1 MNRAVHALT
10 RLDRMDISK
19 ITPLVDSWL
28 AKGVNLPLAG
38 PFVAHCPES
47 VEQWRELLTS
57 DPAEADD
64 SGVGSMS
71 SVYVRALLAN
81 TYKPIVMGRDMG
93 TREFMSQML
102 GKNLRW
108 ETLGI
113 FFAAASRA
121 AYDTPQFAPLYST
134 NEQRH
139 RLIKD
144 LTYIGDCCLE
154 TCLGLDCLNDLQ
166 LVLQYENFIVH
177 SQVDGD
183 QSECLFLHT
192 CGIRSRSIWLT
203 LRSRLSLLEKNRRRG
218 QLLVCSGLS

>member
-19 ITPLVDSWL
+19 IMPLVDSWL
-28 AKGVNLPLAG
+28 AKGVNLPMAG
-38 PFVAHCPES
+38 PFVAHCLGS

-57 DPAEADD
+57 DPVIEVED

-71 SVYVRALLAN
+71 SVYVKALLAN
-81 TYKPIVMGRDMG
+81 TYRPIFMHRDMG
-93 TREFMSQML
+93 TQEFISQML

-121 AYDTPQFAPLYST
+121 TYDTPQFAPLYST

-139 RLIKD
+139 TLIKA

-154 TCLGLDCLNDLQ
+154 TCLELDCLNDLQ

-183 QSECLFLHT
+183 QSEC
-192 CGIRSRSIWLT
+192 
-203 LRSRLSLLEKNRRRG
+203 
-218 QLLVCSGLS
+218 